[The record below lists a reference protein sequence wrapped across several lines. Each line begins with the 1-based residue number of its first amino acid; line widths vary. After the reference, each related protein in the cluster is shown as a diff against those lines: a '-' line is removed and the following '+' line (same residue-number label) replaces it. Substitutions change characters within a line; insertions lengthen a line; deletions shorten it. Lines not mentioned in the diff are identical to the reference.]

1 MRVIKCKIPARP
13 GKEILLEIQ
22 RDRGGQI
29 TKLGN
34 TIGEESRGTVNK
46 AFVPASSLDTEIKS
60 FRSARAGRPV
70 PALCK
75 STTRCSALMYRDI
88 SISSSGYGDEVATV
102 ANNFCA
108 LPLCYLCSPPSCAWL
123 QKGISGFSGKTGS
136 AAVFFQKKRRDVFE
150 RIETR

>member
-1 MRVIKCKIPARP
+1 MQDTSKAWERDPPRDPTRQRWTNYKV
-13 GKEILLEIQ
+13 GKYDWRGEQ
-22 RDRGGQI
+22 RHG
-29 TKLGN
+29 
-34 TIGEESRGTVNK
+34 VNK